1 MFCLLVLKESMGVN
15 RVSHTGNSRVSFSL
29 KQLGKGH
36 KMEDFESQTSELSF
50 GIPCASKV
58 NDVREIQENE
68 VCTICVWTWYAIL
81 IQFSNLGVRVLMGL
95 WSCIF
100 FFFFVSGTF
109 AFPLRAI
116 DIFSIKRQAV
126 HLGPQSTEYGF
137 RGLGFRFS
145 LAVYWL
151 CDRGQV
157 THPFSASVKW

>member
-100 FFFFVSGTF
+100 FFFCQWNVC
-109 AFPLRAI
+109 
-116 DIFSIKRQAV
+116 FSIESHRYFLHKKA
-126 HLGPQSTEYGF
+126 G
-137 RGLGFRFS
+137 
-145 LAVYWL
+145 
-151 CDRGQV
+151 
-157 THPFSASVKW
+157 SASWTLEHRVWVQRAWVQIQPSCLLAM